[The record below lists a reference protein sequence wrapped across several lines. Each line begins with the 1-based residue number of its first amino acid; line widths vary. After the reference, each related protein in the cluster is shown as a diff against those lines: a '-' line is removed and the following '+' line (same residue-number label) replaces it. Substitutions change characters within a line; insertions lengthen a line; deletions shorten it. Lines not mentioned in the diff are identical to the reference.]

1 VSIEDRVRAATR
13 ARTDLVR
20 GVRPLEF
27 PAEATAPVRRDR
39 SRRWLNWGAPIAAA
53 ALVTALAL
61 TLALLRQAGG
71 PPPGQ
76 VTPAA
81 SQTALTSIPRYY
93 VTLAYTGSTSAQ
105 MEAVVGDDQTGKKLA
120 VIRPSASQNFY
131 GVTAAADDRTFV
143 LMSYAPV
150 QQVTTWYLLRLTPG
164 AAHPTQLTE
173 LPIKSLAAHVNG
185 LALSPDGRELAVMW
199 LSATT
204 ATNGVTHLSIYS
216 MSSGAPL
223 GTWTTHAPNDNVIGG
238 NANSEDLTWLDD
250 DRRVDF
256 RWADRVPAT
265 VTVKRPNGTIARVH
279 TTIDKIT
286 IRALDVTA
294 AGHDLLADSQLV
306 MPMPASTAPAST
318 LSEQPCTTSQV
329 ASSETL
335 ICGSS
340 GFSDKSGEE
349 VCSEVPPL
357 FASYS
362 TATGKQLKVLYR
374 YQGECLNGLA
384 EVLWTDPTGSHVVAF
399 IGLAL
404 KGKVA
409 STPAG
414 NLFGV
419 VADGHFTPL
428 PALVTG
434 TGWASDA
441 ANGEGGMAF

>member
-1 VSIEDRVRAATR
+1 MSIEDRVRAATR
-13 ARTDLVR
+13 ARTDLV
-20 GVRPLEF
+20 GSVRPLEF
-27 PAEATAPVRRDR
+27 PAEAPAPVRPDR
-39 SRRWLNWGAPIAAA
+39 SRRWLSWGAPIAAA
-53 ALVTALAL
+53 ALVTAVAL

-105 MEAVVGDDQTGKKLA
+105 MEAVAADDQTGKELA
-120 VIRPSASQNFY
+120 VIRPSATQNFY

-143 LMSYAPV
+143 VMNYTGAT
-150 QQVTTWYLLRLTPG
+150 QQTTWYRLRLTPG
-164 AAHPTQLTE
+164 AARPFQLTK
-173 LPIKSLAAHVNG
+173 LPIKPVVAHING

-199 LSATT
+199 LTATN

-216 MSSGAPL
+216 TSSGAPL
-223 GTWTTHAPNDNVIGG
+223 GTWITHAPNDNVIGG
-238 NANSEDLTWLDD
+238 NANSEDLTWLDN
-250 DRRVDF
+250 DRQVDF
-256 RWADRVPAT
+256 RWADQVPAT
-265 VTVKRPNGTIARVH
+265 VTVKRTNGTTARVH

-286 IRALDVTA
+286 IRALDATA

-306 MPMPASTAPAST
+306 MPMPAWTAATST
-318 LSEQPCTTSQV
+318 LSEQPCATSHV
-329 ASSETL
+329 ASSDTL

-349 VCSEVPPL
+349 VCSEVPPV

-374 YQGECLNGLA
+374 YQGECLNGRGD
-384 EVLWTDPTGSHVVAF
+384 VLWTDPTGSHVVAF